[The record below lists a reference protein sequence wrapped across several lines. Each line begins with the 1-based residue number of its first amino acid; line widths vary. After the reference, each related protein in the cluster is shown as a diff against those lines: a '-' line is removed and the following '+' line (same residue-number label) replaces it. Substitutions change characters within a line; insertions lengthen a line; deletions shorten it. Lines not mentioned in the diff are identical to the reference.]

1 MMQSEAAPTSTTPSA
16 LVLPPSHDGELRELA
31 EELGR
36 LGSIGTV
43 LSLEDGTVVSN
54 YLSLDVIVARPRL
67 LRRVAVAFIPH
78 IDPAVER
85 IAVSS
90 PLGIAIGAALALE
103 LYIPM
108 VVVGPRPDVR
118 VRGNHRNG
126 ERVTLIEDQVLT
138 GASARNAVDAMRDAG
153 LNVTQVTALLHR
165 SDRAETALD
174 GADLIYRP
182 LLAPALTR

>member
-1 MMQSEAAPTSTTPSA
+1 MIRPTPPAATMPA
-16 LVLPPSHDGELRELA
+16 LVMPPAHDGELRELA

-43 LSLEDGTVVSN
+43 LSLEDGTAVSN

-67 LRRVAVAFIPH
+67 LRRIAVAFIPH
-78 IDPAVER
+78 IDPDVER
-85 IAVSS
+85 IAVST

-108 VVVGPRPDVR
+108 VIVGPRPDVR

-138 GASARNAVDAMRDAG
+138 GASARRAVDALRGAG
-153 LNVTQVTALLHR
+153 LHVTQVTALLHR
-165 SDRAETALD
+165 SDRMETELD
-174 GADLIYRP
+174 DADLVYRP
-182 LLAPALTR
+182 LLTPSLSR